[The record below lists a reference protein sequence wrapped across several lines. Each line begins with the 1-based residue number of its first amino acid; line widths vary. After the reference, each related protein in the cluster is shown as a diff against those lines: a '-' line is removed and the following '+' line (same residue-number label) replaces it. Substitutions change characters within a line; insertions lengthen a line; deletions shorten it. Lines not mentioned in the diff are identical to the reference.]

1 MAALCP
7 KCHHSIQ
14 LEQIPLKKDIQMT
27 CDSCQ
32 AGLTVSLVV
41 TLASDSGPG
50 SGGPRQA
57 TLTSIH
63 KKKVLAIVEGEA
75 SNEMIG
81 EVLTTA
87 GYELVIGHGGQDI
100 MALLER
106 ERPAVVLVDVG
117 LPNILGFEIATLIK
131 KRSDLKDIR
140 VILLASIHDK
150 TRYKREPESLY
161 GADDYIERHHIQD
174 ELLPKIQR
182 VLGVNE
188 TAGRA
193 SGSAPETIGS
203 PVQSSSSASSRSG
216 PGIPSQKTAALQRPP
231 SIEQVL
237 DDMLEEGRR
246 PAAEPSPSPDLNK
259 TQAMP
264 RTTGNPAAHD
274 AAKRL
279 ARIIMS
285 DIALYNQRAI
295 DEGIRNGTIYDVLRD
310 EIEEGKKLYESRVP
324 AEISS
329 STDYYREAIDEF
341 IRKRKRDVQK
351 RT

>member
-14 LEQIPLKKDIQMT
+14 LEQIPLKKDIQMI

-32 AGLTVSLVV
+32 AVLTVSLGV
-41 TLASDSGPG
+41 TLVSDSGRI
-50 SGGPRQA
+50 SDGPHS
-57 TLTSIH
+57 TPSTSIH
-63 KKKVLAIVEGEA
+63 KDKVLAIVEGEA

-87 GYELVIGHGGQDI
+87 GFQLVIGHGGQDI

-131 KRSDLKDIR
+131 KRNDLKDIR
-140 VILLASIHDK
+140 VILLAAIHDK
-150 TRYKREPESLY
+150 TRYRREPESLY

-182 VLGVNE
+182 LLGVND
-188 TAGRA
+188 TTGRTGGPGPA
-193 SGSAPETIGS
+193 AIES
-203 PVQSSSSASSRSG
+203 PVQSSPSASGRSA
-216 PGIPSQKTAALQRPP
+216 PGNPSPKIAAAQRPP

-237 DDMLEEGRR
+237 DDMLEEGRKAV
-246 PAAEPSPSPDLNK
+246 PGPSPAPDLNK

-264 RTTGNPAAHD
+264 RTVGNQAAHD

-279 ARIIMS
+279 ARIIIS

-295 DEGIRNGTIYDVLRD
+295 EDGIRNGTVYELLRD

-341 IRKRKRDVQK
+341 IRKRKIDLLK